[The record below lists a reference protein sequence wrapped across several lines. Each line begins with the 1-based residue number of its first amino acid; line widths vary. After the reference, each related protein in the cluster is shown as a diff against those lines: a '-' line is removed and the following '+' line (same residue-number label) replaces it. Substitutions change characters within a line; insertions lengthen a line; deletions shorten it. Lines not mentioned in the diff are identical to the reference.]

1 MHIIQNRRTFLSGL
15 SAAGVFGLSSV
26 RRSSAAGEPPPET
39 TTVRLSAVPSACAAP
54 FYLAEDLL
62 REEGFTDIRYVP
74 STGTSMVADGEI
86 DFDMLAAVDY
96 LPLLDTGKSLIVLSG
111 IHGGCFELRANDS
124 IKAITDLRGK
134 RVGVT
139 TPLGFSADHMLVSV
153 MAAYVGL
160 NPRTDIIWVTD
171 PKVSQADLF
180 RMGKV
185 DAFVG
190 FPPDPSQPCMQSAG
204 HLVVSTTHDRPWSDY
219 FCCMV
224 AANPDF
230 MHNNPAATKRV
241 LRAILKAT
249 DICHKEPEKAVQ
261 RLVEQGFSAM
271 CARMMLNDVNY
282 GIWRDHDPDDTV
294 RFFALRLHEAG
305 MIKSTPNEII
315 TKFTHW
321 QFLKEIR
328 SELS

>member
-1 MHIIQNRRTFLSGL
+1 MHIIQNRRDFLTCL
-15 SAAGVFGLSSV
+15 SAAGAIGFFNV
-26 RRSSAAGEPPPET
+26 RHSNAAGEQPPET
-39 TTVRLSAVPSACAAP
+39 TTVRLSAIPSACAAP
-54 FYLAEDLL
+54 LYLAEDLL
-62 REEGFTDIRYVP
+62 REEGFTDIQYVP
-74 STGTSMVADGEI
+74 STGTSMVADGEV

-96 LPLLDTGKSLIVLSG
+96 LPLLDAGKSLIVLSG
-111 IHGGCFELRANDS
+111 IHGGCFELRGNDS

-171 PKVSQADLF
+171 PKISQAELF
-180 RMGKV
+180 NMGKV

-204 HLVVSTTHDRPWSDY
+204 QLVVSTGRDRPWSDY

-224 AANPDF
+224 AANPNF
-230 MHNNPAATKRV
+230 MRNNPVSTKRA

-261 RLVEQGFSAM
+261 RMVEQGFSAM
-271 CARMMLNDVNY
+271 CARMMLNDVSY
-282 GIWRDHDPDDTV
+282 GIWRDHDPEDTV
-294 RFFALRLHEAG
+294 RFFALRLHETG
-305 MIKSTPNEII
+305 MIKSPPNEII
-315 TKFTHW
+315 SKFTYW
-321 QFLKEIR
+321 QFLNDIKN
-328 SELS
+328 ELS

>member
-1 MHIIQNRRTFLSGL
+1 MQNRRNFLGGL
-15 SAAGVFGLSSV
+15 SAAGAMGLCNV
-26 RRSSAAGEPPPET
+26 RPSIAAGEAPPET
-39 TTVRLSAVPSACAAP
+39 TAVRLSAIPSACAAP
-54 FYLAEDLL
+54 LYLAENFL
-62 REEGFTDIRYVP
+62 REEGFTEIRYVP

-96 LPLLDTGKSLIVLSG
+96 LPLLDSGKSLIVLSG
-111 IHGGCFELRANDS
+111 VHGGCFELRGNDS

-171 PKVSQADLF
+171 PEISQADLF
-180 RMGKV
+180 NKGNV

-190 FPPDPSQPCMQSAG
+190 FPPDPSQPCMQSSG
-204 HLVVSTTHDRPWSDY
+204 HLVVSTGHDRPWSDY

-224 AANPDF
+224 VTNVDF
-230 MHNNPAATKRV
+230 LRRHPVATKRA

-249 DICHKEPEKAVQ
+249 DLCHNKPEKAVQ
-261 RLVEQGFSAM
+261 RMVEQGFSAM
-271 CARMMLNDVNY
+271 CARMMLNDVHY
-282 GIWRDHDPDDTV
+282 DIWRDHDPEDTV

-305 MIKSTPNEII
+305 MIKQTPNEII
-315 TKFTHW
+315 NRFTDW